1 MGAKKRVVLSGRNPE
16 VVDYSK
22 WPDLTPEKLITALEA
37 DRNKLNELGYEVNLL
52 FIDNAGTAF
61 SIVKNALD
69 QENYDCVLIGAGV
82 RTVAAHFIV
91 FERLVNAVHESAQ
104 RQKYV
109 STPIQVT
116 LRKQS
121 KGGPDQRIQSDKVP
135 AGRSLCR

>member
-1 MGAKKRVVLSGRNPE
+1 MGAKKRVVLIGWNPE

-37 DRNKLNELGYEVNLL
+37 DRNKLNELGYEANLL

-82 RTVAAHFIV
+82 RTVAEHFIV
-91 FERLVNAVHESAQ
+91 FERLVNAVHESAPKAKICFNTNPGDTAEAVQ
-104 RQKYV
+104 RW
-109 STPIQVT
+109 
-116 LRKQS
+116 
-121 KGGPDQRIQSDKVP
+121 
-135 AGRSLCR
+135 A